1 MAVYDKNGKV
11 IKSAVNYGW
20 EVDSSDVPKALDMWV
35 EYVGEDNALE
45 DIARA
50 MDDDTLIE
58 NVEWIAQQWGIGEE
72 VEEEHSA
79 WDKYEKAKE
88 LMGVH
93 ELFTNLTQ
101 AAGYDELAEDLAYIF
116 RMNDFRE
123 WDDMEVYSSRKPIKS
138 GLSEQVKKEILEIAP
153 TVANTDR
160 YNTTPNEINAG
171 KVSEILFDKYG
182 HNVYLEKIYVE
193 DIGRFLDENGYNA
206 WWINAQSSRKSIKSS
221 FNYYDGFESDVSF
234 YAEQCDDDDIVE
246 YVAGKIEDDGHPT
259 ESPEEFESLMR
270 AVHAELKSQ
279 GYFKAPWQV
288 NSSKQVRSSKEEQGE
303 VIDMSTRE
311 WPAGERGEHNERTRE
326 MESTL
331 FNFFSANHDQMHP
344 HYANVEDI
352 NIVEGS
358 NGLLKVEM
366 LINGDWKHDHLCADH
381 WMSEEFGFDFID
393 SRIVGDSDSDDY
405 EAYHVYL
412 ENPGLKRFNE
422 FRKGIKSSK
431 EEKADPN
438 DPHMKFKT
446 LDPEHKMDL
455 REDIEDELEALLKKL
470 HVKFDLETWNE
481 TVDYILSFFE
491 EDNFYNPKTAKQA
504 VHEWYLDTKDEFPD
518 MFDSKKT
525 KIASSAYREFIHN
538 KMSIKSTHN
547 LIKSSVE
554 EEDPVEVLL
563 KDAAHQLGATYKEGW
578 WGKGIQE
585 GDGRWNGSKWAV
597 VVDNDP
603 LSGFPKIQFVAAKG
617 NSSESLGGVTPM
629 NAKAGPSEPFP
640 KNVVAWI
647 QDKINE
653 SEADRGSFED
663 EVKRFQNVNAKE
675 IDYVESNPSARTVYV
690 KLNIDNAD
698 KATDLAEWLNGQVG
712 NEDGNFQVYDYWE
725 TAEDTYENIDPEIR
739 DNQVII
745 FYLG

>member
-20 EVDSSDVPKALDMWV
+20 EVGSSDVPKALDMWV

-45 DIARA
+45 DIAHA

-72 VEEEHSA
+72 VEEERTA

-116 RMNDFRE
+116 RMNDFRQ

-138 GLSEQVKKEILEIAP
+138 
-153 TVANTDR
+153 
-160 YNTTPNEINAG
+160 
-171 KVSEILFDKYG
+171 
-182 HNVYLEKIYVE
+182 
-193 DIGRFLDENGYNA
+193 
-206 WWINAQSSRKSIKSS
+206 S
-221 FNYYDGFESDVSF
+221 FNYYDGFEDDVSF

-259 ESPEEFESLMR
+259 ESPEEFDSLMR
-270 AVHAELKSQ
+270 AVQEELKRQ
-279 GYFKAPWQV
+279 GYFKQPWQV
-288 NSSKQVRSSKEEQGE
+288 NSSKKTVKSSKEEQGE
-303 VIDMSTRE
+303 VIDMTTRE

-366 LINGDWKHDHLCADH
+366 LINGDWKHDHLSADH
-381 WMSEEFGFDFID
+381 WMSEEFGFDLID
-393 SRIVGDSDSDDY
+393 SRVVGDSDSDDY

-431 EEKADPN
+431 EEKMNPN

-446 LDPEHKMDL
+446 LDPENKMDL

-491 EDNFYNPKTAKQA
+491 EDNFYNPKDAKQA

-547 LIKSSVE
+547 LIKSAVN

-563 KDAAHQLGATYKEGW
+563 KDAAQQLGATYKEGW

-585 GDGRWNGSKWAV
+585 GDGRWNGSEWAV

-603 LSGFPKIQFVAAKG
+603 LNGLPEIHFVAAKG
-617 NSSESLGGVTPM
+617 DSSELLGGVTPM
-629 NAKAGPSEPFP
+629 NAKASPSEPFP

-647 QDKINE
+647 QDKIDE
-653 SEADRGSFED
+653 SNSGRDSFE
-663 EVKRFQNVNAKE
+663 EMVEKFKGVQNND
-675 IDYVESNPSARTVYV
+675 ILYVESKPSTRTVFV
-690 KLNIDNAD
+690 ALDTEDED
-698 KATDLAEWLNGQVG
+698 KARDLAEQINSQVG
-712 NEDGNFQVYDYWE
+712 YDCHYEIYDFYEMSEDKYDDIDS
-725 TAEDTYENIDPEIR
+725 DTR
-739 DNQVII
+739 DKKQIV

>member
-11 IKSAVNYGW
+11 IKSAVNYSW

-35 EYVGEDNALE
+35 EYIGEDNALE
-45 DIARA
+45 DIAHA

-72 VEEEHSA
+72 VEEERTA
-79 WDKYEKAKE
+79 WDKYEKARE

-116 RMNDFRE
+116 RMNDFRQ

-138 GLSEQVKKEILEIAP
+138 SSNKYDSIKKEQEEIMRK
-153 TVANTDR
+153 DMD
-160 YNTTPNEINAG
+160 YFKKHG
-171 KVSEILFDKYG
+171 KPRPHRNNPDYT
-182 HNVYLEKIYVE
+182 YVNC
-193 DIGRFLDENGYNA
+193 DENG
-206 WWINAQSSRKSIKSS
+206 
-221 FNYYDGFESDVSF
+221 
-234 YAEQCDDDDIVE
+234 DIVE
-246 YVAGKIEDDGHPT
+246 
-259 ESPEEFESLMR
+259 
-270 AVHAELKSQ
+270 
-279 GYFKAPWQV
+279 
-288 NSSKQVRSSKEEQGE
+288 SSKQ
-303 VIDMSTRE
+303 
-311 WPAGERGEHNERTRE
+311 
-326 MESTL
+326 
-331 FNFFSANHDQMHP
+331 
-344 HYANVEDI
+344 
-352 NIVEGS
+352 
-358 NGLLKVEM
+358 
-366 LINGDWKHDHLCADH
+366 
-381 WMSEEFGFDFID
+381 
-393 SRIVGDSDSDDY
+393 
-405 EAYHVYL
+405 
-412 ENPGLKRFNE
+412 
-422 FRKGIKSSK
+422 IKSSK
-431 EEKADPN
+431 EEKVNPN

-470 HVKFDLETWNE
+470 NVKFDLETWNE

-491 EDNFYNPKTAKQA
+491 EDNFYNPKNAKQA

-547 LIKSSVE
+547 FIKSSVE

-563 KDAAHQLGATYKEGW
+563 KDAAEQLGATYKEGW

-603 LSGFPKIQFVAAKG
+603 LNGFPEIHFVAAKG
-617 NSSESLGGVTPM
+617 DSSEMSGGVTPM

-640 KNVVAWI
+640 KDVIAWI

-653 SEADRGSFED
+653 SNAGRDSFEEMVEKFKD
-663 EVKRFQNVNAKE
+663 VQDNN
-675 IDYVESNPSARTVYV
+675 ILYVESKPSIRTVFV
-690 KLNIDNAD
+690 ALDTEDEDRAR
-698 KATDLAEWLNGQVG
+698 DLAEQINNQVG
-712 NEDGNFQVYDYWE
+712 CDCHYEIYDFYEMSEDKYD
-725 TAEDTYENIDPEIR
+725 DIDPDTR
-739 DNQVII
+739 DKKQIV